1 MPATTEK
8 AKVPIPDTFL
18 KNVDG
23 LPPNVFLLRR
33 KLYLKAK
40 REPQFRFYALYDR
53 IYRMDV
59 LWWAWQRVRR
69 NKGAPGLDGISI
81 ESLEADPDVVW
92 AMLEQI
98 QQELMTKTYRPAP
111 VKRVYIPKANGQQR
125 PLGIPTVKDR
135 VVQMAAL
142 LVLEAIFE
150 ADFQGCSYGFR
161 PERSAHDA
169 LKQVEENLRAG
180 RTEVYCIGCCGPA
193 DCSAAKIHDNGD
205 GRNDQ

>member
-1 MPATTEK
+1 MPVTTEK
-8 AKVPIPDTFL
+8 AKVPIPETFL

-81 ESLEADPDVVW
+81 ESLEANPEAAL

-98 QQELMTKTYRPAP
+98 QRELMTKTYCPGP

-125 PLGIPTVKDR
+125 PLGIRLKTVWCR
-135 VVQMAAL
+135 WRR
-142 LVLEAIFE
+142 
-150 ADFQGCSYGFR
+150 C
-161 PERSAHDA
+161 
-169 LKQVEENLRAG
+169 
-180 RTEVYCIGCCGPA
+180 
-193 DCSAAKIHDNGD
+193 
-205 GRNDQ
+205 